1 MPQNKSVLI
10 CASGVVVLAAI
21 AHLARP
27 SCPVQNVEAKDRV
40 IITDPQWGILENM
53 QPKHSDQGELFE
65 ATKNTGRH
73 RVLRSVSLSTA
84 GTYQLAIETRY
95 AGTSRMAVEM
105 GGPHQPYNLVQVNL
119 KDGTLQTE
127 KGPVVAGVEHLN
139 EPGAYRWWFNVD
151 LNQGE
156 FAYNFAL
163 LAWDAQHIFPGSGI
177 CKVILSKQGVTAQP
191 AATP

>member
-1 MPQNKSVLI
+1 MLQNKSVAI

-40 IITDPQWGILENM
+40 VTDPQWGILENIEPT
-53 QPKHSDQGELFE
+53 QSDTGDLFK
-65 ATKNTGRH
+65 ATENNGRH
-73 RVLRSVSLSTA
+73 RVIRSARLRTA

-105 GGPHQPYNLVQVNL
+105 GGSHQPYNLVQVNL

-127 KGPVVAGVEHLN
+127 KGPVLAGVERLN

-156 FAYNFAL
+156 FDYNFAL
-163 LAWDAQHIFPGSGI
+163 LAWDGQHTFPGSGI
-177 CKVILSKQGVTAQP
+177 CKVILSKPSVTARS